1 MFLGRRS
8 VLLGSMGALAC
19 GRPPAAPRR
28 LFDVDLWSW
37 FDLPASD
44 PRSHE
49 LSGIAWDE
57 RARLAWCVQDEV
69 SRIVALAPSS
79 RLDRWQIAE
88 TVEVDAGVDGKLDL
102 EGIVATNDGFV
113 VCSEVGPRVF
123 EIDRQGRFRR
133 DVELPS
139 RFKDARYNKSVE
151 SLTQSPSG
159 RYLFATSEIALGG
172 DGEPPLPV
180 MGTRVRVVRIDREG
194 TETTEHL
201 YVTDP
206 APDQG
211 WDWGV
216 SDLAALG
223 DDDLLVLERGF
234 RRDVGNAIRI
244 YRIHLDPRSVC
255 TGVAQLSAA
264 QPTLMKWLFLDVAD
278 LHPRPAPPAFQPQ
291 SNSLLDNYEGL
302 CLGPHLPD
310 GRRSLLL
317 VSDDNGHATQ
327 IARVLVLAF

>member
-1 MFLGRRS
+1 MPIGRRS
-8 VLLGSMGALAC
+8 IVLGTLGAIACSRPAL
-19 GRPPAAPRR
+19 PRR
-28 LFDVDLWSW
+28 LFNVALWSW

-49 LSGIAWDE
+49 LSGLAWDE
-57 RARLAWCVQDEV
+57 TSRLAWSVQDEV
-69 SRIVALAPSS
+69 SRIVALAPSR
-79 RLDRWQIAE
+79 RLDRWQI
-88 TVEVDAGVDGKLDL
+88 TDSVDVDAGNGGKLDL
-102 EGIVATNDGFV
+102 EGIVVVDDGFI

-123 EIDRQGRFRR
+123 EIDRHGRFRR

-139 RFKDARYNKSVE
+139 RFRDARYNKSVE
-151 SLTQSPSG
+151 SLTRSPSG
-159 RYLFATSEIALGG
+159 RYLFATSEIALTG
-172 DGEPPLPV
+172 DGDPPLPV
-180 MGTRVRVVRIDREG
+180 TGTRVRVLRIDREG
-194 TETTEHL
+194 AETTEHL

-206 APDQG
+206 APEQG

-223 DDDLLVLERGF
+223 DDDLLVMERGF
-234 RRDVGNAIRI
+234 RRDAGNAVRI

-255 TGVAQLSAA
+255 TGTEYLSPT
-264 QPTLMKWLFLDVAD
+264 QPTLTKWLFAD
-278 LHPRPAPPAFQPQ
+278 IGEFRPQPAPPAFQVQ
-291 SNSLLDNYEGL
+291 SNPLLDNYEGL
-302 CLGPHLPD
+302 CLGPPLPD